1 MPTTLAFRFP
11 LGRYH
16 ANPWDRAVNEGTS
29 EWPPSPWRILRTL
42 IATWHTRWPALAASE
57 FDALLAALADPPCY
71 RTPAAGTGH
80 TRHYLPDTGHRKA
93 ETGHT
98 DLTLDPFLTMDKQ
111 SELLVRWNTE
121 LTSGQRET
129 LAKLAELIP
138 YLGRSESACYARLLS
153 PDEDT
158 PAPGESWWRPG
169 HAAGTGTA
177 PGAGETGQNVRR
189 TRLLSPVRPLN
200 RTVLEATTA
209 GVRKQKRT
217 VPPGT
222 EWVTYTTAAPAA
234 ASPPGQRTAP
244 PRPAVPRPTAVRFAV
259 AGRAPVRLANAILV
273 ADEAHRIAAK
283 RLQDARIPDSRRR
296 QIMGTGGAQ
305 TDHAHAHWIPVPGQ
319 GKSAASVQHLIIYVR
334 DGLETD
340 EIAALL
346 ATGKLSG
353 KRGDGYEVRGF
364 PEQTLLFQA
373 AGQVEDV
380 APELAQRPG
389 AARWRSAT
397 PYLPVRHRRP
407 ERETAAEYLAAAV
420 TRELNYRNL
429 PAPIAVHTAEPAAGR
444 VNEFRRY
451 RMQERLASSRPGTGL
466 ILEFG
471 EQVKGPLLLGQLSHF
486 GFGAF
491 VPEPCSNGVL
501 PS

>member
-16 ANPWDRAVNEGTS
+16 ANPWDRAVNEGAS
-29 EWPPSPWRILRTL
+29 EWPPSPWRILRAL
-42 IATWHTRWPALAASE
+42 VATWHTRWPELPASE
-57 FDALLAALADPPCY
+57 VDALLRALADPPCY
-71 RTPAAGTGH
+71 RTPPAGTGH
-80 TRHYLPDTGHRKA
+80 TRHYLPDLDHRKA

-98 DLTLDPFLTMDKQ
+98 DLTLDPFLNVDKQ
-111 SELLVRWNTE
+111 SELLVRWGAE

-153 PDEDT
+153 PDEDA
-158 PAPGESWWRPG
+158 PAPDERWWCPRQA
-169 HAAGTGTA
+169 AAGTGTE
-177 PGAGETGQNVRR
+177 PGAETGQSVRR
-189 TRLLSPVRPLN
+189 TRLLGLVRPFN
-200 RTVLEATTA
+200 RAVLEATTT

-222 EWVTYTTAAPAA
+222 EWVTYTTAGPAA
-234 ASPPGQRTAP
+234 ASSPRQRAAP
-244 PRPAVPRPTAVRFAV
+244 RRRAIPRPTAIRFAV
-259 AGRAPVRLANAILV
+259 AGRAPVRLANGILV

-283 RLQDARIPDSRRR
+283 RLEEARIPDSRR
-296 QIMGTGGAQ
+296 QQVMGTGGAR
-305 TDHAHAHWIPVPGQ
+305 TDHAHAHWIPLAGQ
-319 GKSAASVQHLIIYVR
+319 GESATAVQYLLIYVS
-334 DGLETD
+334 DGLESD

-346 ATGKLSG
+346 ALGKLSG
-353 KRGDGYEVRGF
+353 KRGEDGYEVRGF

-380 APELAQRPG
+380 APELAQHPG
-389 AARWRSAT
+389 ATRWRSLT

-407 ERETAAEYLAAAV
+407 ERETVTEYFTADV
-420 TRELNYRNL
+420 TRELTYRNL
-429 PAPIAVHTAEPAAGR
+429 PAPVAVRTEEPAAGR

-451 RMQERLASSRPGTGL
+451 RMKERLASSRTGTGL
-466 ILEFG
+466 VLEFG

-486 GFGAF
+486 GFGVF
-491 VPEPCSNGVL
+491 VPDP
-501 PS
+501 